1 MYQVGLQKM
10 HLLYAKNIFN
20 FLSLIINKED
30 KKIYLNWEDEI
41 VNAVVL
47 THEGK
52 LRLEQF
58 N

>member
-1 MYQVGLQKM
+1 MLV
-10 HLLYAKNIFN
+10 
-20 FLSLIINKED
+20 FLSLIINKDD
-30 KKIYLNWEDEI
+30 KKINFNWEDEI
-41 VNAVVL
+41 VNAVTL